1 MLYKEKK
8 KALNDN
14 IIEVT
19 NLCGVIEDILRHQ
32 QKGGLHDDVI
42 VLTLLCIKLC
52 RTCQFLG

>member
-42 VLTLLCIKLC
+42 VLTLLCIC